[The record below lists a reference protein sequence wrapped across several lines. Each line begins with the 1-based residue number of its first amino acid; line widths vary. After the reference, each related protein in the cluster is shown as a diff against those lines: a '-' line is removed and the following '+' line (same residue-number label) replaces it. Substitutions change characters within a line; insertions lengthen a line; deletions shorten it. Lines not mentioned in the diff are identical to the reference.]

1 MIFLPGVLSQGGKK
15 TIWGKYSIAF
25 TEKEGTAS
33 TASRTYNRTTYA
45 ANAYTI
51 DNGSFK
57 LSSPSATQFQNLTKG
72 KYSLNINNSNTT
84 TSSGSTLYKIT
95 SNSGRTWTQNTGS
108 YGSQIT
114 MREPDGNGVVTRKV
128 TGITFDSKTGL
139 FSSSGTKTGALSRDE
154 VVYTDD
160 MSGTSVVCNGFT
172 GASQVRMILI
182 KNNWTSVDDG
192 QYLEYPVQTAT
203 ISASGSSNVT
213 VGYTPYTA
221 VPIRGDFIETVESI
235 NPTAY
240 PENGAQGG
248 FWYAKYSETPT
259 TWERYS
265 IAATEI
271 KGTSF
276 THTATSTTYLYRATT
291 YSISGK
297 NFTATGTRTRVSSL
311 AVGNYLIQKD
321 GAFVSST
328 SMSGDTLCKITKK
341 SGSSSVSLTFDT
353 YTIGDAKGSYV
364 DAVTSYNPNEY
375 PNNGVYNGYW
385 YVKN

>member
-1 MIFLPGVLSQGGKK
+1 MIFLPGVLSQCGKK

-25 TEKEGTAS
+25 TEKEGTAA
-33 TASRTYNRTTYA
+33 TASRTYNKTTYA

-51 DNGSFK
+51 DSGSFK

-95 SNSGRTWTQNTGS
+95 SNSGRTWTQDEGS

-114 MREPDGNGVVTRKV
+114 MRDRSGNGVVTNHV
-128 TGITFDSKTGL
+128 TGITFDSATGK
-139 FSSSGTKTGALSRDE
+139 FSSSGTSNGALLKGA
-154 VVYTDD
+154 VVYTND
-160 MSGTSVVCNGFT
+160 MSGDSLECSGFT
-172 GASQVRMILI
+172 GASQVRKILI
-182 KNNWTSVDDG
+182 KDNWTATGDD

-221 VPIRGDFIETVESI
+221 VQIRGDFIETVESI
-235 NPTAY
+235 DAAAY

-248 FWYAKYSETPT
+248 YWYAKYSETPT

-271 KGTSF
+271 KGASF
-276 THTATSTTYLYRATT
+276 THTATSTTYLYRATA

-321 GAFVSST
+321 GTFVSST

-353 YTIGDAKGSYV
+353 YTVGDEKGSYV
-364 DAVTSYNPNEY
+364 DTVTSYNPNEY
-375 PNNGVYNGYW
+375 PNNGIYNGYW
-385 YVKN
+385 YVRN